1 MVYVLL
7 FAFAV
12 VAKQVA
18 SADHIKALVINIE
31 RFRILKLQIKR
42 HIISD
47 EVKADK
53 LITSEN

>member
-7 FAFAV
+7 LAFAV

-47 EVKADK
+47 
-53 LITSEN
+53 